1 MLEEVQEAERESER
15 IIKVKKLEELGIS
28 PAPWK
33 CTTYIVG
40 KAKLGEIRTLDGF
53 KIGVDLKKPDAL
65 IEAAAPD
72 LYDAGQKTEAVLTGL
87 FKLDE
92 FAALLK
98 SGAADALI
106 ACRDEMRKALV
117 KASGEEDESK

>member
-1 MLEEVQEAERESER
+1 M
-15 IIKVKKLEELGIS
+15 KKLEELGIS

-40 KAKLGEIRTLDGF
+40 KTKLGEIRTLDGF

-65 IEAAAPD
+65 IEAAAPE

-106 ACRDEMRKALV
+106 ACRDEMRKALA
-117 KASGEEDESK
+117 KASGEEEEDNA